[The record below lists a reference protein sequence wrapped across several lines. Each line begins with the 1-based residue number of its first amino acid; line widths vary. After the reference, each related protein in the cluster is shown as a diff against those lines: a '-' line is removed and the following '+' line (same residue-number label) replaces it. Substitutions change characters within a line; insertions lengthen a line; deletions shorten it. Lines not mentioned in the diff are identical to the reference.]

1 MGLRKDAKLGDVLS
15 NMSGK
20 GPPFHQACHS
30 KKMWFTNNVLNLQEN
45 CTSKPLKVTENC
57 TRLSFAR
64 ICVEIDFDALLPST
78 FDFQVSADKV
88 V

>member
-1 MGLRKDAKLGDVLS
+1 M
-15 NMSGK
+15 
-20 GPPFHQACHS
+20 
-30 KKMWFTNNVLNLQEN
+30 LNLQEN

-78 FDFQVSADKV
+78 FDFEVSADKV